1 MSKGASANHKVGQG
15 GQDQSAN
22 YKLLKPA
29 STSNSSPD
37 IKSQLYK
44 IATAKQSQQRK
55 GKEKR
60 KKQNITTKYQ
70 SEIDSAR

>member
-1 MSKGASANHKVGQG
+1 MARGANANQKAGQG
-15 GQDQSAN
+15 AQDQSAN

-55 GKEKR
+55 SKEKLKS
-60 KKQNITTKYQ
+60 KK
-70 SEIDSAR
+70 